1 MNISV
6 DSETSVIPSSSE
18 SGMKVLNRNLF
29 IFFINKSGYSG
40 FVLQRFVIGWNISPY
55 FVNQSEKRQKPN
67 HFTQTCARVLLS
79 IVWFSY
85 QISVRVTNYSFFPSE
100 YNIENFKRGKTA
112 ENLSMSNWNISSLTS
127 LLDEC
132 GLFWKTDTFLKKRLR
147 GCPCR
152 SSICFLFFSLRKTL
166 RDCPNCNALKRVSR
180 LSRLFVRKAFVGA
193 PSGHRQLEVCDGS
206 VLSFNRRQRIY
217 FWICSV

>member
-1 MNISV
+1 
-6 DSETSVIPSSSE
+6 
-18 SGMKVLNRNLF
+18 MKVLNRTGNN
-29 IFFINKSGYSG
+29 FFLTRAVTLALYCNA
-40 FVLQRFVIGWNISPY
+40 LWLAEISRATLST
-55 FVNQSEKRQKPN
+55 NQKKDKNQN
-67 HFTQTCARVLLS
+67 QFTQTCAHVLLS

-100 YNIENFKRGKTA
+100 YNIENFTRGKTA

-127 LLDEC
+127 LLDKC

-152 SSICFLFFSLRKTL
+152 SSIYFLFFSLRKTL

>member
-1 MNISV
+1 M
-6 DSETSVIPSSSE
+6 
-18 SGMKVLNRNLF
+18 
-29 IFFINKSGYSG
+29 
-40 FVLQRFVIGWNISPY
+40 IGWNISPY

-112 ENLSMSNWNISSLTS
+112 ENLSMSNWNISSLATLSTNQKKDKTKSLYPNLRTCLINIVWFSCQISVRVTNYSFFPSEYNIENFKRGKTAENLSMSNWNISSLTS
-127 LLDEC
+127 LLDKC

-152 SSICFLFFSLRKTL
+152 SSICFLLI
-166 RDCPNCNALKRVSR
+166 
-180 LSRLFVRKAFVGA
+180 A
-193 PSGHRQLEVCDGS
+193 PTVTR
-206 VLSFNRRQRIY
+206 
-217 FWICSV
+217 

>member
-18 SGMKVLNRNLF
+18 SGMKVLNRNVF
-29 IFFINKSGYSG
+29 FFFINKSGYSG

-127 LLDEC
+127 LLDKC
-132 GLFWKTDTFLKKRLR
+132 GLFSGRRTPFWKRDFEVVPAVLR
-147 GCPCR
+147 
-152 SSICFLFFSLRKTL
+152 FVFFS
-166 RDCPNCNALKRVSR
+166 S
-180 LSRLFVRKAFVGA
+180 
-193 PSGHRQLEVCDGS
+193 H
-206 VLSFNRRQRIY
+206 
-217 FWICSV
+217 